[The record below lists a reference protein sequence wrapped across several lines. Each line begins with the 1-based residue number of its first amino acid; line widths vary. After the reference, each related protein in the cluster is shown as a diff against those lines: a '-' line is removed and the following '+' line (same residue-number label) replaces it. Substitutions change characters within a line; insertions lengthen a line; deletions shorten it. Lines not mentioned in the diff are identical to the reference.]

1 MTMPNY
7 PTATMAK
14 LLMLSPRRLQQLV
27 ADGVI
32 PKVQRGRYELA
43 PVVQAYIQYLRER
56 AINIPES
63 GDEGAHAQRT
73 RLLKQQADKLEM
85 ENESSRGRL
94 VTLGEMQGVWEKM
107 ISAAKS
113 RLLYAPVKLA
123 PVVAVEDSAAIC
135 KDLIA
140 EQINEALD
148 ELSRE
153 LGEWS
158 ADSGPPDVGGEGVEA
173 TAETDDQPV
182 VGPDE
187 ETVPGS

>member
-1 MTMPNY
+1 VVVTV
-7 PTATMAK
+7 PTISVANIARLVGLNVEALKKLRTRKIVTAPLRKTEWPAT
-14 LLMLSPRRLQQLV
+14 
-27 ADGVI
+27 
-32 PKVQRGRYELA
+32 
-43 PVVQAYIQYLRER
+43 VVTEYCDYLRSR
-56 AINIPES
+56 IS
-63 GDEGAHAQRT
+63 GDSEEDAHAQRT

-148 ELSRE
+148 ELSRK